1 MLFISVFMPWLQSCT
16 LLHSA
21 PGVWTYCACLYV
33 CSAVIRTQ
41 RLGPG
46 AAVLAL
52 WPPVEEEWHSS
63 KQEMELCR
71 SPHVVTRALC
81 FLPILDCVLG
91 SILLL
96 LVVCSTHRLW
106 NAEFHVCI
114 FFLQCGIFSL
124 FYVLLYI
131 FNNVSVCGQISVW
144 STDSSWQLEHRER
157 NIW

>member
-1 MLFISVFMPWLQSCT
+1 MCLIPLDIFIPVFIPWLQSCA

-21 PGVWTYCACLYV
+21 PGVWTYCACSYV

-41 RLGPG
+41 RLGSG
-46 AAVLAL
+46 LCAAVLAL

-63 KQEMELCR
+63 KQEMELYR

-81 FLPILDCVLG
+81 FLLILDRVLG
-91 SILLL
+91 SLLLL

-114 FFLQCGIFSL
+114 FFLQCGTFSL
-124 FYVLLYI
+124 FYLLLSI
-131 FNNVSVCGQISVW
+131 FSNVSVCGEISVW
-144 STDSSWQLEHRER
+144 STDSS
-157 NIW
+157 